1 MSSSDR
7 QTDSVS
13 LTNGR
18 RLASR
23 VLLGLAL
30 AFVAWA
36 VASHFPPVPARARGD
51 DQYYLRYLQVV
62 SADGLSAF
70 PGLFAKWNA
79 SQVDRIFPPPSRLG
93 YILTS
98 VAWGKLVGA
107 DYRSLQTLSL
117 ACFLLLCVLNYAF
130 ARRHFDE
137 ERACLVGA
145 LTAFSPLLMGLS
157 RLAFSD
163 SYAALCMTAMIWL
176 FLEVVKD
183 PESRGKRALFAAAA
197 AWSALVKELSILL
210 LVPFI
215 AFLLYER
222 FARRE
227 PHRVLAV
234 VSSLVLASVAVVGIL
249 LVAAGGFEPLRT
261 TVQTVLASPGSNRYA
276 LRFGSGPWFRPI
288 VDFLLLS
295 PWPIILATGWF
306 WITANRL
313 RAGRYE
319 RESVYFAFVS
329 ATMLLVLGFFTK
341 NLRYVIMLELPI
353 RVFAVLLVC
362 DLARGLGS
370 RRASAAPAFA
380 SAAAVALLCWLDWQN
395 FGLFW
400 VEHPGAD
407 PITQFLANVR
417 NVIP

>member
-62 SADGLSAF
+62 STDGLSAF

-79 SQVDRIFPPPSRLG
+79 SQVDRIFPPPSRIG

-137 ERACLVGA
+137 ERACLVG
-145 LTAFSPLLMGLS
+145 
-157 RLAFSD
+157 
-163 SYAALCMTAMIWL
+163 
-176 FLEVVKD
+176 
-183 PESRGKRALFAAAA
+183 
-197 AWSALVKELSILL
+197 
-210 LVPFI
+210 
-215 AFLLYER
+215 
-222 FARRE
+222 
-227 PHRVLAV
+227 
-234 VSSLVLASVAVVGIL
+234 
-249 LVAAGGFEPLRT
+249 
-261 TVQTVLASPGSNRYA
+261 
-276 LRFGSGPWFRPI
+276 
-288 VDFLLLS
+288 
-295 PWPIILATGWF
+295 
-306 WITANRL
+306 
-313 RAGRYE
+313 
-319 RESVYFAFVS
+319 
-329 ATMLLVLGFFTK
+329 
-341 NLRYVIMLELPI
+341 
-353 RVFAVLLVC
+353 
-362 DLARGLGS
+362 
-370 RRASAAPAFA
+370 
-380 SAAAVALLCWLDWQN
+380 
-395 FGLFW
+395 
-400 VEHPGAD
+400 
-407 PITQFLANVR
+407 
-417 NVIP
+417 